1 MALVSAPS
9 WLVVIPTHDHPST
22 IAQAAGSVLD
32 QQVGGLQLV
41 IIGDGVGDDT
51 REVVADLCR
60 ADRRVSFVD
69 FPKAASRNETAR
81 HAVVSG
87 TDAQMIT
94 YLGDDDLFL
103 PHHLDAMQDLLVDH
117 DFAHPFPV
125 FVQPSGVLE
134 AVPTDLADPRCVRWH
149 LHPGHNAVSLSGA
162 SHTAALYRRLPYGW
176 RPAPEG
182 RWSDH
187 YMWEQIFS
195 VDGVRLA
202 TASRATTVKLPA
214 VPRSGVDPAHR
225 GEEIRSWSQRSRT
238 PGFGHWWDAQV
249 AEAIRR
255 AAVDLVMGAS
265 EVFDELAAI
274 RARLGVAPEAVEPVR

>member
-1 MALVSAPS
+1 MSAPS

-22 IAQAAGSVLD
+22 LAHAAGSVLD
-32 QQVGGLQLV
+32 QEVGDLRLV

-51 REVVADLCR
+51 REVAADLCR

-69 FPKAASRNETAR
+69 SPKAASRNEAAR

-87 TDAQMIT
+87 TDAPLVT

-103 PHHLDAMQDLLVDH
+103 RDHLVTMQDLLADH

-125 FVQPSGVLE
+125 FVEPSGALE

-149 LHPGHNAVSLSGA
+149 LHPGHNAVSLTGA
-162 SHTAALYRRLPYGW
+162 AHTGALYRRLPFGW

-195 VDGVRLA
+195 MDGVRLA
-202 TASRATTVKLPA
+202 TATRATTVKLPA
-214 VPRSGVDPAHR
+214 VPRSEVDPAHR
-225 GEEIRSWSQRSRT
+225 GDEIRSWSERSRT
-238 PGFGHWWDAQV
+238 PGFPEWWDAQV
-249 AEAIRR
+249 ADAIRR
-255 AAVDLVMGAS
+255 AAVDHVMGAS
-265 EVFDELAAI
+265 EVFDELAAM
-274 RARLGVAPEAVEPVR
+274 RAHPGVAPEVAEPVR